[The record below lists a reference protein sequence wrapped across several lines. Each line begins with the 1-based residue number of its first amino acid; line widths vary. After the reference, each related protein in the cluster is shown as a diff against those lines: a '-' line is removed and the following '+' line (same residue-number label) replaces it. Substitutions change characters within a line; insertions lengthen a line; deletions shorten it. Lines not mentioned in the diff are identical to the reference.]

1 MHVKKDSERVGSR
14 QGGFVSS
21 DAFEYRASE
30 KLARERDSHSENSK
44 DLANYKFDMQ
54 QWYCVC
60 YMNSTNTVVNW

>member
-44 DLANYKFDMQ
+44 DLANFKFDMQ
-54 QWYCVC
+54 QW
-60 YMNSTNTVVNW
+60 